1 MKYVN
6 DTIDANIT
14 HDEDKTPLIVAVEN
28 GHIGVRML
36 IGSGKADL
44 HRRDYMGR
52 SALVYCYW
60 LRYHSSVHAEL
71 TKLFLD
77 TNGVDLKLTDS
88 KWATGNSHLLWL
100 GGHTQ
105 ASHSIR
111 RC

>member
-14 HDEDKTPLIVAVEN
+14 HDEDKTPLIVAAEN
-28 GHIGVRML
+28 GHISVRML
-36 IGSGKADL
+36 IDSGKADL

-52 SALVYCYW
+52 SALMYCYW

-77 TNGVDLKLTDS
+77 TNGVDLKLTVNGPQVIAMAGRTYS
-88 KWATGNSHLLWL
+88 SFSFNPAMLM
-100 GGHTQ
+100 
-105 ASHSIR
+105 
-111 RC
+111 